1 MISRRD
7 TYLMA
12 LARSATLDI
21 QRNQMGCAALVNT
34 GLSVTDRIRETE
46 DRLRLM
52 LRDSREGIWPT
63 LPTIFDAM
71 AYLASLAQIVEHGST
86 LDVASGDE
94 GQ

>member
-1 MISRRD
+1 MTTWEPPQCSTGKVMISRRD

-21 QRNQMGCAALVNT
+21 QRNQMGCAALANT

-71 AYLASLAQIVEHGST
+71 AYLASHRA
-86 LDVASGDE
+86 DR
-94 GQ
+94 